1 MTIVCSGFFQPSVGS
16 ESRFAASVTV
26 DEELLHIA
34 PTQLIYPEE
43 CTRIYGYTRAEHMVR
58 KYELGKVI
66 GAGSFGVVRE
76 ATVRS
81 SGEKVAVKTISKL
94 LKRIP
99 KHLQSQ
105 GDKGTVSKHLTKLQL
120 EVDAMKSLR
129 GSLNAVRLYDL
140 YEGDHEVSDKL
151 RALASKPP
159 NDDALLACR

>member
-99 KHLQSQ
+99 KHLQRQEQVRAS
-105 GDKGTVSKHLTKLQL
+105 GAASAPPAAARSEALPKLFGLTIFT
-120 EVDAMKSLR
+120 
-129 GSLNAVRLYDL
+129 
-140 YEGDHEVSDKL
+140 
-151 RALASKPP
+151 
-159 NDDALLACR
+159 

>member
-1 MTIVCSGFFQPSVGS
+1 M
-16 ESRFAASVTV
+16 
-26 DEELLHIA
+26 
-34 PTQLIYPEE
+34 
-43 CTRIYGYTRAEHMVR
+43 
-58 KYELGKVI
+58 
-66 GAGSFGVVRE
+66 
-76 ATVRS
+76 RS

-99 KHLQSQ
+99 KHLQRQ